1 MVSHLLNVT
10 ILYSM
15 SRQRQARSQ
24 TDLYF
29 NPPLDRVGLLE
40 WKRFDQIVQQGY
52 AHAVEVLDRRAPA

>member
-1 MVSHLLNVT
+1 MNVT

-15 SRQRQARSQ
+15 SRQRHAQLQ

-52 AHAVEVLDRRAPA
+52 AHAVEVLGQRKET